1 MIDSSLLLAVQST
14 PPSTPEW
21 SPMVGLT
28 MILCNLLAIAIGYYG
43 INKQNRGLGPALPV
57 VVPGLF
63 KGFGIPELL
72 ATTSFG
78 HLLGTGVILGLA
90 NAGVL

>member
-1 MIDSSLLLAVQST
+1 MIYSSLLLVAQST
-14 PPSTPEW
+14 IPSTPEW
-21 SPMVGLT
+21 SPMVALT

-43 INKQNRGLGPALPV
+43 INKKNRGKGPALPLV
-57 VVPGLF
+57 MPGMF

-72 ATTSFG
+72 ATTSLG
-78 HLLGTGVILGLA
+78 HLLGAGVILGLG

>member
-1 MIDSSLLLAVQST
+1 MIYSSLLLVVQST
-14 PPSTPEW
+14 IPTTPEW
-21 SPMVGLT
+21 SPNVALT

-43 INKQNRGLGPALPV
+43 INKQNRGKGPALPLV
-57 VVPGLF
+57 MPGMF

-72 ATTSFG
+72 ATTSLG
-78 HLLGTGVILGLA
+78 HLLGAGVILGLG

>member
-1 MIDSSLLLAVQST
+1 MINSSLLLAVQAT
-14 PPSTPEW
+14 TPSTPEW

-28 MILCNLLAIAIGYYG
+28 MIICNLLAIAIGYYG
-43 INKQNRGLGPALPV
+43 INKQNRGKGPALPV
-57 VVPGLF
+57 AVPGMF

-72 ATTSFG
+72 ATTSLG
-78 HLLGTGVILGLA
+78 HLLGAGVILGLG

>member
-1 MIDSSLLLAVQST
+1 MIYSSLLLAVQLT
-14 PPSTPEW
+14 AASTPEW
-21 SPMVGLT
+21 SPMVALT

-43 INKQNRGLGPALPV
+43 INKQHRGKGPALPLV
-57 VVPGLF
+57 MPGMF

-72 ATTSFG
+72 ATTSLG
-78 HLLGTGVILGLA
+78 HVLGAGVILGLG

>member
-1 MIDSSLLLAVQST
+1 MIYSSLLLVAQST
-14 PPSTPEW
+14 IPSTPEW
-21 SPMVGLT
+21 SPMVALT

-43 INKQNRGLGPALPV
+43 INKQNRGKGPALPLV
-57 VVPGLF
+57 MPGMF

-72 ATTSFG
+72 ATTSLG
-78 HLLGTGVILGLA
+78 HLLGAGVILGLG

>member
-1 MIDSSLLLAVQST
+1 MIYSSLLLVAQST
-14 PPSTPEW
+14 IPSTPEW
-21 SPMVGLT
+21 SPMVALT

-43 INKQNRGLGPALPV
+43 INKQNRGKGPALPLV
-57 VVPGLF
+57 MPGMF

-72 ATTSFG
+72 ATTSLG
-78 HLLGTGVILGLA
+78 HLIGAGVILGLG

>member
-1 MIDSSLLLAVQST
+1 MIYSSLLLVVQST
-14 PPSTPEW
+14 IATTPEW
-21 SPMVGLT
+21 SPMVALT

-43 INKQNRGLGPALPV
+43 INKQNRGKGPALPLV
-57 VVPGLF
+57 MPGMF

-72 ATTSFG
+72 ATTSLG
-78 HLLGTGVILGLA
+78 HLLGAGVILGLG

>member
-1 MIDSSLLLAVQST
+1 MIYSSLLLVVQST
-14 PPSTPEW
+14 IPTTPEW

-43 INKQNRGLGPALPV
+43 ISKENRGKGPALPLV
-57 VVPGLF
+57 MPGMF

-72 ATTSFG
+72 ATTSLG
-78 HLLGTGVILGLA
+78 HLLGAGVILGLG

>member
-1 MIDSSLLLAVQST
+1 VIYSSLLLVVQST
-14 PPSTPEW
+14 IPTTPEW
-21 SPMVGLT
+21 SPMVALT

-43 INKQNRGLGPALPV
+43 INKQNRGKGPALPLV
-57 VVPGLF
+57 MPGMF

-72 ATTSFG
+72 ATTSLG
-78 HLLGTGVILGLA
+78 HLLGTGVILGLG

>member
-1 MIDSSLLLAVQST
+1 MLLVVQST
-14 PPSTPEW
+14 IPTTPEW

-43 INKQNRGLGPALPV
+43 ISKQNRGKGPALPLV
-57 VVPGLF
+57 MPGMF

-72 ATTSFG
+72 ATTSLG
-78 HLLGTGVILGLA
+78 HLLGAGVILGLG

>member
-1 MIDSSLLLAVQST
+1 MINSSLLLAVQAT
-14 PPSTPEW
+14 TPSTPEW

-28 MILCNLLAIAIGYYG
+28 MIVCNLLAIAIGYYG
-43 INKQNRGLGPALPV
+43 INKQNRGKGPALPV
-57 VVPGLF
+57 AVPGMF

-72 ATTSFG
+72 ATTSLG
-78 HLLGTGVILGLA
+78 HLLGAGVILGLG

>member
-1 MIDSSLLLAVQST
+1 VTYSSLLLVVQST
-14 PPSTPEW
+14 IPTTPEW
-21 SPMVGLT
+21 TPMVALT

-43 INKQNRGLGPALPV
+43 ISKQNRGKGPALPV
-57 VVPGLF
+57 AVPGMF

-72 ATTSFG
+72 ATTSLG
-78 HLLGTGVILGLA
+78 HLLGAGVILGLG

>member
-1 MIDSSLLLAVQST
+1 MIYSSLLLVVQST
-14 PPSTPEW
+14 IPTTPEW
-21 SPMVGLT
+21 SPMVALT

-43 INKQNRGLGPALPV
+43 INKQNRGKGPALPLV
-57 VVPGLF
+57 MPGMF

-72 ATTSFG
+72 ATTSLG
-78 HLLGTGVILGLA
+78 HLLGAGVILGLG

>member
-1 MIDSSLLLAVQST
+1 MIYSSLLLVVQST
-14 PPSTPEW
+14 IPTTPEW

-43 INKQNRGLGPALPV
+43 ISKENRGKGPALPLV
-57 VVPGLF
+57 MPGMF

-72 ATTSFG
+72 ATTSLG
-78 HLLGTGVILGLA
+78 HLLGAGVILGLG
-90 NAGVL
+90 NSGVL

>member
-1 MIDSSLLLAVQST
+1 MIYSSLLLAVQST
-14 PPSTPEW
+14 AASTPEW
-21 SPMVGLT
+21 SPMVALT

-43 INKQNRGLGPALPV
+43 INKQHRGKGPALPLV
-57 VVPGLF
+57 MPGMF

-72 ATTSFG
+72 ATTSLG
-78 HLLGTGVILGLA
+78 HVLGAGVILGLG